1 MGRMSKFLGI
11 AIVIVMSGMGLS
23 TLALSG
29 TDRTVYDQREMQR
42 GKIIKGKV
50 MDVIEL
56 NEKFPENYAQPS
68 WYVFVK
74 DQETNALVLLH
85 VDQETTHKDSKLSP
99 DLGDN
104 VIAKYK
110 YNEQNNHAYSFL
122 TDERNRN

>member
-42 GKIIKGKV
+42 SKIIKGKV

-56 NEKFPENYAQPS
+56 NEKFPEKSAQPS

-104 VIAKYK
+104 VIAKY
-110 YNEQNNHAYSFL
+110 NEQNNHAYSFL
-122 TDERNRN
+122 TDERDHN